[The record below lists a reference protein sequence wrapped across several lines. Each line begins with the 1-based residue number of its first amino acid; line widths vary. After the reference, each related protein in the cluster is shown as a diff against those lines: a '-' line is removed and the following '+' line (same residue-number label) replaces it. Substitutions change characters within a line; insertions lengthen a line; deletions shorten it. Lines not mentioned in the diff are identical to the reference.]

1 MPTPLMLVL
10 VAVCFSATGEL
21 LLKKGMTRVG
31 VLSLHA
37 LGPTFVRML
46 GCWQLWA
53 GLGAAACAAV
63 FWLATISRVE
73 LSWAYPMLAMGYIL
87 VLVFSALVL
96 GETVTPA
103 RWIGTALIVVG
114 VILVSRS

>member
-1 MPTPLMLVL
+1 MSSPLILVL
-10 VAVCFSATGEL
+10 IAVCFSVTGEL
-21 LLKKGMTRVG
+21 LLKTGMNRIG

-37 LGPTFVRML
+37 LGPTLGRMV
-46 GCWQLWA
+46 GCWPLWA
-53 GLGAAACAAV
+53 GLGATVCAAT

-73 LSWAYPMLAMGYIL
+73 LSWAYPMLATGYIL

-96 GETVTPA
+96 GETVSA
-103 RWIGTALIVVG
+103 VRWIGTALIAIG